1 MITGF
6 NTDVRHRNV
15 VFHVQTEDKGAS
27 NPVVES
33 LVYVGGRVLAS
44 KRKEYRELLAAA
56 QGEREIQALMERQH
70 RLMIAAIQGGRLDH
84 KLVEAELV
92 DPSEEVAR
100 KTGEMLL
107 GTPADGVPL
116 VREIARAEAERTLD
130 QVILEYLA
138 FESEQDHLALDLES
152 NADLRLGSRPMLGIR
167 ASSSRNGSPVS
178 GVQVLV
184 RLISTAGQPLVLGAG
199 TTDARGR
206 LDLSVDIP
214 VLTGV
219 CALIVTGASPLGSA
233 EVKQL
238 L

>member
-15 VFHVQTEDKGAS
+15 VFHVQTEDKGTA

-44 KRKEYRELLAAA
+44 KRKEYRELLDA
-56 QGEREIQALMERQH
+56 GPSDREIQSLMERQH

-92 DPSEEVAR
+92 DPSEEGAKR
-100 KTGEMLL
+100 TGEFMFAA
-107 GTPADGVPL
+107 TPENVPL
-116 VREIARAEAERTLD
+116 LKEVARAESERTLD

-138 FESEQDHLALDLES
+138 FEAEQEHLALALES
-152 NADLRLGSRPMLGIR
+152 TTDLRLGTRPVLGIR
-167 ASSSRNGSPVS
+167 ANSSRTGSPVP

-199 TTDARGR
+199 NTDPRGH
-206 LDLSVDIP
+206 LELPVDIP
-214 VLTGV
+214 VLAGV
-219 CALIVTGASPLGSA
+219 CALIVTGTSSIGSA